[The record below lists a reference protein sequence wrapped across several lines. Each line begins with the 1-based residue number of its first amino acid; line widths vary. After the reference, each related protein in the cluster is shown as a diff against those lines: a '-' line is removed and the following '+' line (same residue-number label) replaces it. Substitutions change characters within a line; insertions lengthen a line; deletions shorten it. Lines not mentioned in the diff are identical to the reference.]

1 MDITEIIKPIKLL
14 NGSHENTGA
23 TGQGCFMNV
32 IAYLN
37 GEPKI
42 TDQSACVCVTV
53 RPIAIWLNDFMDD
66 KERHQLIPY
75 IERAMGSATRNS
87 AELSRRVWRAVKMAD
102 EMCEL
107 AASSAAA
114 MAESAVWAAES
125 AACAASSAAWAAAS
139 AAWAA
144 ESAACAASSAACAA
158 SSAAWAAASAACAAS
173 SAAWAAACA
182 ASSAAWAA
190 NRKKIIAS
198 ALSFLD
204 DALPKT
210 CTHQTVGIERAKRL
224 VSLQKGGA

>member
-139 AAWAA
+139 AA
-144 ESAACAASSAACAA
+144 
-158 SSAAWAAASAACAAS
+158 CAAS